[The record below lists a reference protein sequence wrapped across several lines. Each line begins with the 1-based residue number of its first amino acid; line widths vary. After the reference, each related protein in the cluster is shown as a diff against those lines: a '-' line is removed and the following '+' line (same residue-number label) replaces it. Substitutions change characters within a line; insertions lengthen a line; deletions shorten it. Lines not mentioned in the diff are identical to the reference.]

1 MSPGTTD
8 DLAHPNSLPAM
19 VIEERSK
26 NRDGTSLTSNE
37 YAALVLA
44 VIVPFI
50 GLCFGIYLKTEGSPV
65 GNRVI
70 GLSLVA
76 AVVWL
81 AFVFLL

>member
-1 MSPGTTD
+1 
-8 DLAHPNSLPAM
+8 M
-19 VIEERSK
+19 VVDELKK

-50 GLCFGIYLKTEGSPV
+50 GLCFGAYLKNEGSPV

-70 GLSLVA
+70 GLSIVA
-76 AVVWL
+76 AVAWL
-81 AFVFLL
+81 GLIFLL